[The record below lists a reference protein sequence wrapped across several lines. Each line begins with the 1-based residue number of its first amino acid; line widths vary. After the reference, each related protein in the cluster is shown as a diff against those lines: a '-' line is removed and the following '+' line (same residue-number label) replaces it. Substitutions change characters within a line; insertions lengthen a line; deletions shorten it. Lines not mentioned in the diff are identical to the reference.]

1 MANLDA
7 PPRKAIRSTR
17 WSIVLAASELSDPAS
32 RQALAWLYE
41 AYWYALY
48 AFARRHGRSAEG
60 AQDAV
65 QGFFAALLE
74 KNGLRTA
81 DPGRG
86 RFRSFLLA
94 AFRHHLANERNRRT
108 ALKRGGGK
116 RELTLDLTD
125 AESRYGREP
134 TDDSTPERVFE
145 RRWALTVI
153 DRSLE
158 RLRRECEKAGNSAR
172 FEELKGFLTGD
183 RERGATAAAAERLAL
198 SEGAVRVAVHRLRGR
213 FGELLRNE
221 LAATLEHPADIDD
234 EMRHLLSV
242 LRK

>member
-1 MANLDA
+1 MH
-7 PPRKAIRSTR
+7 STR
-17 WSIVLAASELSDPAS
+17 WSVVLAASELSEPAS
-32 RQALAWLYE
+32 RRALAWLYE
-41 AYWYALY
+41 AYWYPLY
-48 AFARRHGRSAEG
+48 AFARRRGRPAEE

-94 AFRHHLANERNRRT
+94 AFRHHLANEWNRR
-108 ALKRGGGK
+108 AAQKRGGGF
-116 RELTLDLTD
+116 RELTLDLTV
-125 AESRYGREP
+125 AEPRYVREP
-134 TDDSTPERVFE
+134 ADDATPDRVYE

-153 DRSLE
+153 DRSLG
-158 RLRRECEKAGNSAR
+158 RLRRECEQAGNGAR
-172 FEELKGFLTGD
+172 FEELKGFLTGEK
-183 RERGATAAAAERLAL
+183 ERGATAAAAERLEL

-213 FGELLRNE
+213 FGELLRDE
-221 LAATLEHPADIDD
+221 IAATVEDPGDVDAEL
-234 EMRHLLSV
+234 RHLLHV